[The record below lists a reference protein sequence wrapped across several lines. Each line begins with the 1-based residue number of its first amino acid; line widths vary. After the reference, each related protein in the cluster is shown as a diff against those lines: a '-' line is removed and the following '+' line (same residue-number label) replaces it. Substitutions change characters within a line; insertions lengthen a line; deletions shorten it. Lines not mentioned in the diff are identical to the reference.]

1 MDEHEEDRSPDQP
14 ETPRPRVGEG
24 VRIIGAEEAAAALET
39 GQAAGR
45 RAEDEPKFGDVPAP
59 PPSGGD
65 VQVRFPLPE
74 SVDPADAPVPPV
86 AGSTPSPLRAGEG
99 IVGPGTGMTAD
110 LPRGPAPAM
119 RHWTE

>member
-45 RAEDEPKFGDVPAP
+45 RPEDEPKFGDVPPP
-59 PPSGGD
+59 PPSRPD

-74 SVDPADAPVPPV
+74 SVDPADVPRPPPAAAPPEAPPQAPPPPTA
-86 AGSTPSPLRAGEG
+86 AGTRA
-99 IVGPGTGMTAD
+99 PGATAD
-110 LPRGPAPAM
+110 PPPGPAPA
-119 RHWTE
+119 